1 MGGILAKTYGDYRQ
15 RRHRR
20 WKLQVCFTKFGTITI
35 REIIGEIDDKIEEKD
50 VESQYIMYVFRDMDK
65 LNPTGEMNGDSV

>member
-1 MGGILAKTYGDYRQ
+1 MVLLV
-15 RRHRR
+15 H
-20 WKLQVCFTKFGTITI
+20 
-35 REIIGEIDDKIEEKD
+35 

>member
-1 MGGILAKTYGDYRQ
+1 MDKIQHNSEKASRFN
-15 RRHRR
+15 RR
-20 WKLQVCFTKFGTITI
+20 IY
-35 REIIGEIDDKIEEKD
+35 KIEEKD

>member
-1 MGGILAKTYGDYRQ
+1 MTISKNYGTALFFFNT
-15 RRHRR
+15 
-20 WKLQVCFTKFGTITI
+20 WI

>member
-1 MGGILAKTYGDYRQ
+1 MLD
-15 RRHRR
+15 
-20 WKLQVCFTKFGTITI
+20 KFLVYYTWI